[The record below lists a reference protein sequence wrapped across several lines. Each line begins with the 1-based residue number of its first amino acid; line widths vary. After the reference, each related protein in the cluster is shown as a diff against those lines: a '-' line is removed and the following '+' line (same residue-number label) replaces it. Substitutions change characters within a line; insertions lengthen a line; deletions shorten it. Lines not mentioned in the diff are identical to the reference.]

1 MTQEFGSDFH
11 RCDHDFRGPSNYIDV
26 LGCTRLYACGRHAID
41 AIVRQEGWKR
51 IWMPAY
57 FCYEVIGHIRQSGIE
72 VMLYDDNPLCGN
84 DDKTVRNLPYRKGD
98 VLLRTQYFGLREWRS
113 NEGIPVPVVE
123 DHTHDLIS
131 GWALRSDADWCI
143 ASLRKILPVA
153 AGGILWSPKGKD
165 LPEAVAPTEECEQM
179 ARIRYE
185 AMTMKA
191 EYLKH
196 GGDKEAFR
204 AKYIES
210 EERID
215 NLSFSGID
223 RESGEI
229 TRALNI
235 KGWTDLKL
243 DNWLWAVKRLDGRVR
258 VLGTEKENYWHPFS
272 LVLLLESAEERERM
286 RQYMIQHRI
295 YPAVLWRMPEGD
307 GFAEARDF
315 SERML
320 SVHCDIRYSRDAIE
334 QMCNIINGYY
344 DTNL

>member
-1 MTQEFGSDFH
+1 MTEFGSDFH
-11 RCDHDFRGPSNYIDV
+11 RCDHDFCGPSNYFDV
-26 LGCTRLYACGRHAID
+26 LGCMRLYACGRHAID
-41 AIVRQEGWKR
+41 AIVRQDGWKR
-51 IWMPAY
+51 IWIPAY
-57 FCYEVIGHIRQSGIE
+57 FCYEVIGHIRQTGIE
-72 VMLYDDNPLCGN
+72 VMLYDDNPLCEN
-84 DDKTVRNLPYRKGD
+84 DSETVRNLPYREGD

-131 GWALRSDADWCI
+131 HWALNSDADWCI

-153 AGGILWSPKGKD
+153 AGGILWSPKGME
-165 LPEAVAPTEECEQM
+165 LPEAIASTQECEQM

-191 EYLKH
+191 DYLKH

-204 AKYIES
+204 AKYIDS

-215 NLSFSGID
+215 NLSLSGID
-223 RESGEI
+223 HESGEI
-229 TRALNI
+229 TRAMDI

-243 DNWLWAVKRLDGRVR
+243 DNWQLAVERLDKRVR

-272 LVLLLESAEERERM
+272 LVLLMESAEERERM
-286 RQYMIQHRI
+286 RQYMIQHCI
-295 YPAVLWRMPEGD
+295 YPAILWRMPEGSE
-307 GFAEARDF
+307 FTKARDF

>member
-1 MTQEFGSDFH
+1 MTEFGSDFH
-11 RCDHDFRGPSNYIDV
+11 RCDHDFRGPSNYFDV

-57 FCYEVIGHIRQSGIE
+57 FCYEVIGHIRQSRIE
-72 VMLYDDNPLCGN
+72 VMLYDDNPLCEN
-84 DDKTVRNLPYRKGD
+84 DDETVRNLPYRKGD
-98 VLLRTQYFGLREWRS
+98 VLLRTQYLGLREWRS

-131 GWALRSDADWCI
+131 GWALRSNADWCI

-153 AGGILWSPKGKD
+153 AGGILWSPKGRD
-165 LPEAVAPTEECEQM
+165 LPEAVASTQECEQM

-196 GGDKEAFR
+196 GGDKEGFR
-204 AKYIES
+204 AKYIDS

-215 NLSFSGID
+215 KLSLSGID
-223 RESGEI
+223 RESEEI
-229 TRALNI
+229 TRAMDI
-235 KGWTDLKL
+235 KGWTDLKF
-243 DNWLWAVKRLDGRVR
+243 DNWLWAVKRLDSRVR

-272 LVLLLESAEERERM
+272 LVLLMESAQERERM
-286 RQYMIQHRI
+286 RQYMIQHCI
-295 YPAVLWRMPEGD
+295 YPAVLWRMPKGD
-307 GFAEARDF
+307 GFAEACDF